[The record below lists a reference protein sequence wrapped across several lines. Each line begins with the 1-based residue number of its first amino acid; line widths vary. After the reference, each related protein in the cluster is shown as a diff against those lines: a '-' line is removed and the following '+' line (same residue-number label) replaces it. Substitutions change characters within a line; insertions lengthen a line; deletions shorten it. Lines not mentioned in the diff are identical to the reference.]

1 MGSAPQD
8 KETPEVDE
16 KSRETALGH
25 ILLESTDK
33 EYASE
38 THSSLIS
45 GAELCPQP
53 EINPVPMVDG
63 HELTLILEH
72 FSNAQSSG
80 YTFYRV
86 VFENSSWLTGSS
98 QEWN

>member
-38 THSSLIS
+38 THSIPLRGYPPGIEKTS
-45 GAELCPQP
+45 GTRNIPGSA
-53 EINPVPMVDG
+53 
-63 HELTLILEH
+63 
-72 FSNAQSSG
+72 FSAG
-80 YTFYRV
+80 
-86 VFENSSWLTGSS
+86 
-98 QEWN
+98 

>member
-8 KETPEVDE
+8 KETAEVDE
-16 KSRETALGH
+16 KSRETTLGH
-25 ILLESTDK
+25 ILLEGTDK

-38 THSSLIS
+38 THPSLIS

-63 HELTLILEH
+63 HELNLILEH
-72 FSNAQSSG
+72 FGNAQSSS
-80 YTFYRV
+80 YTLYRV
-86 VFENSSWLTGSS
+86 VFENSSWLTGSA
-98 QEWN
+98 QEWK